1 MQIYVNAL
9 YTCTILSLRKTFPLA
24 FISEDFGGA
33 CPSPGLN
40 GLLSPTQFPD
50 IFFICVL
57 KNSNFFYVHV
67 YRIYSF
73 FFRAFLVALQETMTT
88 PRTLEEGL
96 DGRHFMFWM
105 CISLIS
111 FSNKMKNKNR
121 SVFWHLNP
129 APPILECKVYAS
141 SYSCIPNLQTPCKH
155 LFIFITLMDSMVI
168 WRTSTPL
175 LNRKQ
180 LITPFIK
187 LYTSMWRGSSGL
199 CDTEIQIH
207 SISNSGFFIFCLF
220 FVDC

>member
-1 MQIYVNAL
+1 MYIGY
-9 YTCTILSLRKTFPLA
+9 IL
-24 FISEDFGGA
+24 
-33 CPSPGLN
+33 
-40 GLLSPTQFPD
+40 
-50 IFFICVL
+50 
-57 KNSNFFYVHV
+57 
-67 YRIYSF
+67 

-141 SYSCIPNLQTPCKH
+141 SCSCIPNLQTPCKH

>member
-40 GLLSPTQFPD
+40 GLLSPTQFLD

-57 KNSNFFYVHV
+57 KNSNFFTYM
-67 YRIYSF
+67 YIGYIL

-96 DGRHFMFWM
+96 DGRDFMFWM
-105 CISLIS
+105 CISLIF

-121 SVFWHLNP
+121 SVF
-129 APPILECKVYAS
+129 
-141 SYSCIPNLQTPCKH
+141 
-155 LFIFITLMDSMVI
+155 
-168 WRTSTPL
+168 
-175 LNRKQ
+175 
-180 LITPFIK
+180 
-187 LYTSMWRGSSGL
+187 
-199 CDTEIQIH
+199 
-207 SISNSGFFIFCLF
+207 
-220 FVDC
+220 